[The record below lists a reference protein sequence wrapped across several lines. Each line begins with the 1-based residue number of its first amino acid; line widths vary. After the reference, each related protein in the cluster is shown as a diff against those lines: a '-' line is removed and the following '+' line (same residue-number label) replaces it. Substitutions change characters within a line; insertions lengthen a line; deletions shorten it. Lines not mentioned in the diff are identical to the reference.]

1 VPSGPWEDV
10 ETFRDAAPVEADW
23 VELPGLVEHGF
34 THLRLELKVMA
45 ARIDGRARADG
56 VWIPV
61 EKFGDHALPTL
72 TRKVVRHALSHIGK
86 GVAFS

>member
-1 VPSGPWEDV
+1 
-10 ETFRDAAPVEADW
+10 
-23 VELPGLVEHGF
+23 
-34 THLRLELKVMA
+34 MA